1 MKKTII
7 FCFAI
12 IFLMTGCIDIKKDT
26 SSDSGINSNIT
37 SNLNSNSNGNTKSII
52 NKNNTTKE
60 AAKKKTAEEAAKK
73 KAQEAAKKKAAEEA
87 AKKKAQEA
95 AKKKAAEEAAKKKA
109 QEAARKK
116 AAEEAAKKKAATTIM
131 LKDNVT
137 YVPGVETFECD
148 ETENCVTINLVNK
161 VKSFKGYNVVSYNS
175 NEITIKFIDRLS
187 AKYNNS
193 AYLSDFE
200 SVKKVIIAAGTVNIG
215 GKVAGVYNL
224 TKSACV
230 EYNLTCE

>member
-1 MKKTII
+1 MKKSII

-12 IFLMTGCIDIKKDT
+12 IFLMTGCIDIKKET
-26 SSDSGINSNIT
+26 SSDNGINSNIT
-37 SNLNSNSNGNTKSII
+37 SNLNSNSNSNAKSII
-52 NKNNTTKE
+52 NKNNVSTKNNTTE
-60 AAKKKTAEEAAKK
+60 
-73 KAQEAAKKKAAEEA
+73 EAAKKKAAEEA
-87 AKKKAQEA
+87 AR
-95 AKKKAAEEAAKKKA
+95 KKA

-131 LKDNVT
+131 LKDNIT
-137 YVPGVETFECD
+137 YVPGVESFECF

-161 VKSFKGYNVVSYNS
+161 VKSFKGYNVVRYNS

-215 GKVAGVYNL
+215 GKVDGVYNL